1 MTIEM
6 RVKAILV
13 SQISADEKNVVGSAK
28 IVDDLGAE
36 SLKVMELIMAFE
48 QEFSITIPEEDIETI
63 QTVSDAVLYV
73 TEKTS

>member
-1 MTIEM
+1 M

-13 SQISADEKNVVGSAK
+13 SQIGADEKNVVGSAK